1 MESMDTAER
10 RRKALSPDGDG
21 QDDRLRGRS
30 FENPAAN
37 LFWSDMDEMKKT
49 PKFAK
54 GQLLTCL
61 AMITN

>member
-54 GQLLTCL
+54 G
-61 AMITN
+61 